1 MEAIEFKTKI
11 KNGAI
16 QIPER
21 YKQKLSNTVKVILIN
36 EQQSGQIIHEVDM
49 VEHLLKKP
57 IKLKDFSRFSRED
70 IHERI

>member
-36 EQQSGQIIHEVDM
+36 EQESRRIKNEIDM
-49 VEHLLKKP
+49 VDSLLKKP
-57 IKLKDFSRFSRED
+57 IKSKGFSPLSRAE
-70 IHERI
+70 IYERS